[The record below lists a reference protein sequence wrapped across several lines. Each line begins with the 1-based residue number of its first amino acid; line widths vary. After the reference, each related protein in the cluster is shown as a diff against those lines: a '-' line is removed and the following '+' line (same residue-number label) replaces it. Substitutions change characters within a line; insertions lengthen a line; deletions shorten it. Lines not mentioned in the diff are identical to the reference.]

1 MVCRTAFILG
11 LVWGLLGSGSFVRGQ
26 ALGSW
31 AHPDQVEIRGAAA
44 FNSQSIVHALKKDTA
59 LITAAAREVPV
70 AEYVALL
77 EQRACEGYLQ
87 AGYGQVRVVA
97 TVGSA
102 GGGRVVLE
110 IDEGPQFHGGAIE
123 VSGLS
128 PELGDAVRRRVVC
141 RNTDPGDSPAKTASP
156 VAPPFFSFDHRCPQ
170 QAKQPENQGNR
181 LPTSGSQRPP
191 GAAPPTRTASESSL
205 WKAEKPAR
213 LDTLQLRRLRERVR
227 LALADA
233 GYPAAEFE
241 LAFAYHDQL
250 ADLRIQVTK
259 LGAVAVVAD
268 IAVQGNH
275 KDTDEEIIR
284 FTGLRVGEPWTA
296 QRREAVRVCLLD
308 AARYMEHRVEE
319 QITAE
324 QVRLTIH
331 VTEYP
336 AAPPLSGEASPEEQV
351 CFKYRDWLERGAGY
365 QMDQILTATSEDLEG
380 SLVLSPREGLI
391 AEAAIGTTEA
401 HRESTRCCL
410 VLTSTEL
417 QLYLAQ
423 PRWKMRLKNT
433 FGVLRY
439 VSHLRV
445 SLTEQGKIGRQ
456 YSFDAHMQSP
466 EPGGPPASTGLT
478 LSIAPL
484 VYRALA
490 HDNLVRAEWQGEE
503 LILWKTTGV
512 VRLETTTGV
521 LREITGRETAT
532 STGSRWFPAPTVPA
546 EINWRS
552 LPGIGA
558 SFPTRR
564 QTGFERG
571 VLLRLAVAI
580 HGRLLSQAG

>member
-1 MVCRTAFILG
+1 M
-11 LVWGLLGSGSFVRGQ
+11 
-26 ALGSW
+26 
-31 AHPDQVEIRGAAA
+31 
-44 FNSQSIVHALKKDTA
+44 
-59 LITAAAREVPV
+59 
-70 AEYVALL
+70 
-77 EQRACEGYLQ
+77 
-87 AGYGQVRVVA
+87 VA

-110 IDEGPQFHGGAIE
+110 IDEGPQFHSGAIE

-128 PELGDAVRRRVVC
+128 PELEDAVRRRVVC

-181 LPTSGSQRPP
+181 LPASGSQRPP

-213 LDTLQLRRLRERVR
+213 LDTVQLRRLRERVR

-250 ADLRIQVTK
+250 ADLKIQVTK

-308 AARYMEHRVEE
+308 AARYMEHRVDE

-365 QMDQILTATSEDLEG
+365 QMDQILTATSEDFEG

-490 HDNLVRAEWQGEE
+490 HDNLVRVEWQGEE

-512 VRLETTTGV
+512 VRLETTTGA
-521 LREITGRETAT
+521 LREITGARDGNQYRVQVVSDAYRARRNQLEIATGDWREFPDPVADWVRAWSSSAPGCRDSWSSPVASWMRPSELTAAAGNRT
-532 STGSRWFPAPTVPA
+532 WRWPADSPDSDCWIRLSSGGSRRGRTSGRASRFRPRTERRPEGWSGR
-546 EINWRS
+546 RS
-552 LPGIGA
+552 P
-558 SFPTRR
+558 P
-564 QTGFERG
+564 
-571 VLLRLAVAI
+571 
-580 HGRLLSQAG
+580 